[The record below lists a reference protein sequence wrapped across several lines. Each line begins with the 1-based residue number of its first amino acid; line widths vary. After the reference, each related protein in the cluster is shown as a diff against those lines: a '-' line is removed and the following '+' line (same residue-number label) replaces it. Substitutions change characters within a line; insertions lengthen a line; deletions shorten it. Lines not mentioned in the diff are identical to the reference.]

1 MQETRLVTV
10 FLRTWEIEKMTTEVN
25 NGENPPDSEYIND
38 YQTKKKPQR
47 AGTRTAQ
54 ILTANRYKAICN
66 RIASTSF
73 IRGCVMVNPSH
84 PDAAEA
90 FAKAKADAEKP
101 TPMETKPAILVT
113 PGTLNMAVDEA
124 MSSLVEC
131 KVNIFQRGHKLVRP
145 IIGRSVDSKGQ
156 PVLFPALVEVD
167 RHFLH
172 LMLCGH
178 INWYE
183 GEGKRC
189 HRIDPPDAVA
199 KGILS
204 SAGHWPFRTITG
216 VINTPTLRYDGSIL
230 DQPGYDEQ
238 THLFLESGIVL
249 PPIPEN
255 PTKAEAE
262 RALKLLEGLLAEF
275 PFVDLASRSVAL
287 SAMLSAVARSM
298 FDVVPAHGAR
308 APTAGTGK
316 SYLFDIVA
324 AISLGESCP
333 VISVSPDANE
343 TEKRIIGAALYGQS
357 LIPLDNV
364 NGTLGGDALC
374 QLIERPVCN
383 LRPLGRSEQVRI
395 ENRAIVFFNGNN
407 CRVTGDMTRRVIIAE
422 LDAKVEK
429 PAERAFSGDPVAKV
443 KADRSK
449 YIAACMI
456 ILRAYIAAGRPVPPK
471 LGAPMNSFGEWSNTV
486 RSALVWLGRADPCD
500 TIATAREEDPE
511 LAKASRLYR
520 GRQASRRWAV
530 PRDSGEQAD
539 RVEQQGRNCRNGLGL
554 CQSGALRVRAGVHRP
569 RLKAEH
575 APDRPV
581 AQEVQGT
588 CHLRGRHPAAH
599 RLDLQ

>member
-1 MQETRLVTV
+1 
-10 FLRTWEIEKMTTEVN
+10 
-25 NGENPPDSEYIND
+25 
-38 YQTKKKPQR
+38 
-47 AGTRTAQ
+47 
-54 ILTANRYKAICN
+54 
-66 RIASTSF
+66 
-73 IRGCVMVNPSH
+73 MVNPSH
-84 PDAAEA
+84 PDAAAA
-90 FAKAKADAEKP
+90 FAQAKAKSEKP
-101 TPMETKPAILVT
+101 TAAMETKPAILVT
-113 PGTLNMAVDEA
+113 PGELGTAVDQA

-131 KVNIFQRGHKLVRP
+131 RVNIFQRGHKLVRP

-172 LMLCGH
+172 LTLCRY

-183 GEGKRC
+183 RKEGDGKNKRP
-189 HRIDPPDAVA
+189 RQIDAPDTVA
-199 KGILS
+199 KAILS

-216 VINTPTLRYDGSIL
+216 VISTPTLRCDGTIL

-249 PPIPEN
+249 PPIPET

-262 RALKLLEGLLAEF
+262 QALKLLEGLLVEF
-275 PFVDLASRSVAL
+275 PFVNLASKSVAL

-422 LDAKVEK
+422 LDAEMEK
-429 PAERAFSGDPVAKV
+429 PAERTFSGDPVAKV
-443 KADRSK
+443 KADRGK

-456 ILRAYIAAGRPVPPK
+456 ILRAYVSAGRPIPPK
-471 LGAPMNSFGEWSNTV
+471 LGAPMNSFGQWSSTV

-511 LAKASRLYR
+511 LQKLAAFIAAAKPHADGAKKAIPVSRFVDLSNDDKSLGNTWVKTYPELYEFVQEFIDRGSKPSLHRIGLWLKKFR
-520 GRQASRRWAV
+520 GRVISEDGIRMRIASIYNKQR
-530 PRDSGEQAD
+530 
-539 RVEQQGRNCRNGLGL
+539 
-554 CQSGALRVRAGVHRP
+554 
-569 RLKAEH
+569 KAEDWFIETILPEF
-575 APDRPV
+575 A
-581 AQEVQGT
+581 
-588 CHLRGRHPAAH
+588 
-599 RLDLQ
+599 